1 MLPNINRVS
10 ANMPKNYNPDV
21 LSCIANLSNDEVFTS
36 PQLANQMLDLIP
48 AHFFSDPTKTFLDPC
63 SKSGVFLREIAK
75 RLIKGLESHFPDL
88 QERLNHIFTKQL
100 FGIGITSLTAQL
112 SRRSLYCSREANG
125 QYSVCTAFDD
135 ENGNIFYRTLAHQW
149 ENGRCTECGAS
160 QEVFDRDDKLET
172 HAYHFIHSY
181 SPFFEQYKHMK
192 FDVIIGNPPYQ
203 LSDGG
208 AQASARPIY
217 QNFVEQAKAL
227 QPEYLVMI
235 IPARWY
241 AGGKGLDEF
250 RSAMLQDQQIR
261 QLHDFPNSQD
271 CFTGVEIKGGV
282 CYFLWQKGSNGD
294 CEVLNYDN
302 GQVSSH
308 MLRPLLE
315 NGLEV
320 FIRTNKAISILNKVR
335 KFNELSFSKLVSS
348 RKPFGLPTN
357 FSKFSKTQF
366 DNAIKIYANKI
377 VGYVK
382 SNDVFRNHQWFDKYK
397 IFITK
402 AYGAGETFPH
412 QILNKPFIAEPPSCC
427 TETYLS
433 IGAFDSLD
441 KAQNV
446 KSYIETKFFRFMV
459 MLKKNTQDATA
470 KVYELVPMQDFTQSW
485 NDEKLY
491 AKYGLNADEIA
502 FIESMVR
509 PMERDDVE

>member
-1 MLPNINRVS
+1 MTI
-10 ANMPKNYNPDV
+10 KNYNPDV
-21 LSCIANLSNDEVFTS
+21 LSCLANLSSDEVFTS
-36 PQLANQMLDLIP
+36 PLLANKMLDLIP
-48 AHFFSDPTKTFLDPC
+48 PHFFCDPTKTFLDPC

-88 QERLNHIFTKQL
+88 QERLNHIFTQQL
-100 FGIGITSLTAQL
+100 FGIGITTLTAQL

-160 QEVFDRDDKLET
+160 QEVFDRDDKLES

-217 QNFVEQAKAL
+217 QKFVEQAKAL

-271 CFTGVEIKGGV
+271 CFMGVVIEGGI
-282 CYFLWQKGSNGD
+282 CYFLWQKGSTGEAEIFTYESNNVISQARRYLQ
-294 CEVLNYDN
+294 E
-302 GQVSSH
+302 
-308 MLRPLLE
+308 E
-315 NGLEV
+315 NMEI
-320 FIRTNKAISILNKVR
+320 FIRSNEAIEIYHKVKA
-335 KFNELSFSKLVSS
+335 FNEPSFSELISS
-348 RKPFGLPTN
+348 RKPFGFDTSFKGYAQTKDN
-357 FSKFSKTQF
+357 TVKF
-366 DNAIKIYANKI
+366 YANSAINYISRGEVKI
-377 VGYVK
+377 
-382 SNDVFRNHQWFDKYK
+382 NREWIDKYK
-397 IFITK
+397 VLISY
-402 AYGAGETFPH
+402 AYGMGSSPPF
-412 QILNKPFIAEPPSCC
+412 QVINKPFVVQPNSCC
-427 TETYLS
+427 SETYLV
-433 IGAFDSLD
+433 IGPFDD
-441 KAQNV
+441 QATAENV
-446 KSYIETKFFRFMV
+446 ISYMNTRFFRFIV
-459 MLKKNTQDATA
+459 YLKKNTQHATA
-470 KVYELVPMQDFTQSW
+470 KVYQLVPMQDFTQSW

-491 AKYGLNADEIA
+491 AKYGLNAEEIA
-502 FIESMVR
+502 FIEAMVR
-509 PMERDDVE
+509 PMERNDVE

>member
-181 SPFFEQYKHMK
+181 SPFFEQYKKMK

-217 QNFVEQAKAL
+217 QNFVEQAKKL

-250 RSAMLQDQQIR
+250 RATMLQDKQIR

-271 CFTGVEIKGGV
+271 CFSGVDIKGGV
-282 CYFLWQKGSNGD
+282 CYFLWQKGSTG
-294 CEVLNYDN
+294 ET
-302 GQVSSH
+302 QVFTY
-308 MLRPLLE
+308 E
-315 NGLEV
+315 NGEKVSQASRYLQEENMEI
-320 FIRTNKAISILNKVR
+320 FIRSNDAVEIYHKV
-335 KFNELSFSKLVSS
+335 KSFDEPSFNEFISS
-348 RKPFGLPTN
+348 RKPFGFDT
-357 FSKFSKTQF
+357 KFKGYARTK
-366 DNAIKIYANKI
+366 DNTVKFYANKEI
-377 VGYVK
+377 NYICRDDVK
-382 SNDVFRNHQWFDKYK
+382 VNRDWIDRYK
-397 IFITK
+397 LFVPYAIGSGDSRVDLVKPIL
-402 AYGAGETFPH
+402 GEP
-412 QILNKPFIAEPPSCC
+412 NSCC
-427 TETYLS
+427 SETYLVF
-433 IGAFDSLD
+433 GPFDD
-441 KAQNV
+441 EKTARNV
-446 KSYIETKFFRFMV
+446 ISYIQTKFFHFMLT
-459 MLKKNTQDATA
+459 LKKNTQHATRNA
-470 KVYELVPMQDFTQSW
+470 YQLVPIQDFSQSW

-491 AKYGLNADEIA
+491 AKYGLTADEIA

>member
-135 ENGNIFYRTLAHQW
+135 ENGNIFYHTLAHKW

-160 QEVFDRDDKLET
+160 QEVFDRDDKLES

-181 SPFFEQYKHMK
+181 SPFFEQYKKMK

-217 QNFVEQAKAL
+217 QKFVEQAKAL

-308 MLRPLLE
+308 MKRLLLE
-315 NGLEV
+315 KGLDT
-320 FIRTNKAISILNKVR
+320 FIRYNSAISILHKVQQ
-335 KFNELSFSKLVSS
+335 FYEPSFSELVSS
-348 RKPFGLPTN
+348 SKPFGFRTFFRDFEKVEFN
-357 FSKFSKTQF
+357 NS
-366 DNAIKIYANKI
+366 IKIYANQNIGYINRNI
-377 VGYVK
+377 VLK
-382 SNDVFRNHQWFDKYK
+382 NSNLIDKYK

-433 IGAFDSLD
+433 IGAFDNLQEA
-441 KAQNV
+441 KNV
-446 KSYIETKFFRFMV
+446 KSYIETRFFRFMV

-470 KVYELVPMQDFTQSW
+470 KVYQLVPMQDFSQSW